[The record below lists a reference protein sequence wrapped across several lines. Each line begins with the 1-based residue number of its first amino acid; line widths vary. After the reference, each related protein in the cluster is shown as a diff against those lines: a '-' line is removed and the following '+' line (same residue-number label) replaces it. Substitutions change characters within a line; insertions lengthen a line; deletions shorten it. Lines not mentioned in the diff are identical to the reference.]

1 MGGRVGFK
9 VAARTILELGAEL
22 ISTDAIALYE
32 LIKNSYDAGS
42 KRATLD
48 IHTVLKFSELRN
60 FRQRLAAAQRLV
72 QDEGADEDELVDK
85 LRAQLVD
92 RMDPTAAQAA
102 LDAFQAALAEV
113 DDLDELG
120 EAVET
125 QFEALNYID
134 VIDTGE
140 GMSLRDLREIFL
152 TVGTTSRLHDTG
164 GRHFVGGKGIGRLS
178 AMRLGDRL
186 RVETARESDSVWN
199 LLTIDWRNFTHESA
213 DTLDTIDVAPR
224 RGPPKEQVDA
234 HGTTI
239 RVQALK
245 ADWDF
250 ERVKR
255 LADRYFDR
263 LFDPF
268 SGRSRYPLVIR
279 VNGAKVPVPTFDRDV
294 LEEAQA
300 SVSIRYIVSPE
311 PQLTLDINYITRGRP
326 KVEVWSRDDILG
338 ITAHEDVSVAALESL
353 GPFRAD
359 FHWFNRQRLKAIEG
373 YGDREKVK
381 DTVNNWANGL
391 LMYRDGFRV
400 NPYGNPD
407 DDWLGLD
414 AKALGSGGYKVNR
427 KQIIGAVYISAE
439 DNPAL
444 IDQTNRE
451 GLRANEE
458 KSLLVLLLRKA
469 ITENFKT
476 FLNDVEK
483 ELRKST
489 RIDATETAAYLD
501 QISKRVARSLKTLHS
516 LVPRENEEEV
526 EFLEETFDE
535 LQGRLADAKASI
547 ANAEKDQRDLVD
559 LAGVGLQVEIVAHEL
574 GRVTRRTLDLIKTL
588 QGVDLPPRAQSTFG
602 SIESQMLVIRKR
614 LDVLD
619 PLGPSSRNAKAK
631 TDLKELVEQVFD
643 AHVDQFGRYGIG
655 HELRVYPRSTRS
667 FTKRVVRGMI
677 VQVLEN
683 LIDNAV
689 FWLRQRSRAD
699 PDFEPRIE
707 IEIDVDD
714 DEIRVTDNGPGIP
727 VDRREEIFKPFVSF
741 KPPGEGKGL
750 GLFISREIARRH
762 SSDLYLQ
769 EGADTT
775 GRLHTFVLDMAG
787 S

>member
-1 MGGRVGFK
+1 M
-9 VAARTILELGAEL
+9 ELGAEL

-60 FRQRLAAAQRLV
+60 FRQRLAAARRLV
-72 QDEGADEDELVDK
+72 QDGEGDEEELLER
-85 LRAQLVD
+85 LRLQITD
-92 RMDPTAAQAA
+92 RLDSTAPQAVR
-102 LDAFQAALAEV
+102 DQFQAALTQA
-113 DDLDELG
+113 DDLETLQ
-120 EAVET
+120 EAVEK
-125 QFEALNYID
+125 QFEELNFID
-134 VIDTGE
+134 VVDTGE
-140 GMSLRDLREIFL
+140 GMSLRDLKEVFL
-152 TVGTTSRLHDTG
+152 TVGTTSRLHDTRN
-164 GRHFVGGKGIGRLS
+164 RHYVGGKGIGRLS
-178 AMRLGDRL
+178 AMRLGDRM
-186 RVETARESDSVWN
+186 RVQTARESDRCWN
-199 LLTIDWRNFTHESA
+199 MLAIDWRNFTHESA
-213 DTLDTIDVAPR
+213 DTLDTIDVVPT
-224 RGPPKEQVDA
+224 RGRTKSQEDE

-245 ADWDF
+245 ADWDY

-255 LADRYFDR
+255 LAERYFDR

-268 SGRSRYPLVIR
+268 SGRARYPLVIR

-300 SVSIRYIVSPE
+300 SVSIRYVVSPE
-311 PQLTLDINYITRGRP
+311 PKLTLDIDYITRGRP

-338 ITAHEDVSVAALESL
+338 VTANEDISVAALESL
-353 GPFRAD
+353 GPFTVE

-414 AKALGSGGYKVNR
+414 SKALGSGGYKVNR
-427 KQIIGAVYISAE
+427 KQIIGAVHISAHH
-439 DNPAL
+439 NPAL

-469 ITENFKT
+469 ITENFKN

-501 QISKRVARSLKTLHS
+501 QVSKRVARSLKILHE
-516 LVPRENEEEV
+516 LVPRENEEDV

-535 LQGRLADAKASI
+535 IQGRLADAKASI

-588 QGVDLPPRAQSTFG
+588 EGVDLPPRAQSTFG

-631 TDLKELVEQVFD
+631 TDLKELVEQVFES
-643 AHVDQFGRYGIG
+643 HVDQFGRYGIE
-655 HELRVYPRSTRS
+655 HALRIYPRTTRS

-677 VQVLEN
+677 VQVIEN

-714 DEIRVTDNGPGIP
+714 DEIRVIDNGPGVP
-727 VDRREEIFKPFVSF
+727 VDRRDEIFKPFVSF

-762 SSDLYLQ
+762 SSDLYLKDDVD
-769 EGADTT
+769 AA